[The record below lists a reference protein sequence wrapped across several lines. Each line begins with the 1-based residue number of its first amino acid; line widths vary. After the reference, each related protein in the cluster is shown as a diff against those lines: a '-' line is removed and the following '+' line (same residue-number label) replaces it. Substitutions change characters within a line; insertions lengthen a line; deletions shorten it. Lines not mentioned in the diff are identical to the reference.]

1 MAGAHQNDTKAFGQL
16 NFAEQAKSITAQIHS
31 LEMAIKANIKR
42 AGEEDR
48 DSPAKIRIE
57 QVEKFVQRLKKKY
70 GI

>member
-1 MAGAHQNDTKAFGQL
+1 MAGTHQNDTKTFEQL

-42 AGEEDR
+42 AGEENK
-48 DSPAKIRIE
+48 DSPVKIRIE
-57 QVEKFVQRLKKKY
+57 QIERFVQRLKKKY